1 MPLLLAY
8 SLRNLQVRKLTNFLT
23 ATGMALVVFVYAAV
37 LMLDS
42 GLKQTLVTTGED
54 TNVIF
59 VRRSAE
65 VEIQSLIDRRQARI
79 IESQAEI
86 ISGAEGA
93 PLVSKEVAVL
103 IARPRRKT
111 KQASNVLI
119 RGVGPAAL
127 AVRPQVRLAEGRMF
141 RAGSNEIVIGRALVG
156 RFEDVEVG
164 SSLRFAQREWKIVG
178 RFDAGG
184 SGFDSEI
191 WADGEQLMQSLR
203 RDVFSSVTVRL
214 ADRSSFDTL
223 KARLEADPR
232 LTIEAKRE
240 RAFYEEQSR
249 LLSGFIQIL
258 GITLSVMFSLGAVI
272 GATITMYAAVAS
284 RMMEV
289 GVLRALG
296 FRRSRILVAFLVE
309 AMLLAIVGWVV
320 GLLFASLMTQVR
332 ITTLN
337 WTSLSELAFRFVLTP
352 EIVLRSLVFALVM
365 GFLGGFLPAVR
376 AARMKIV
383 DALRVA

>member
-1 MPLLLAY
+1 MPLLLSY
-8 SLRNLQVRKLTNFLT
+8 SLRNLQERKLTNLLT

-42 GLKQTLVTTGED
+42 GLKQTLVATGED

-79 IESQAEI
+79 IESQPEI
-86 ISGAEGA
+86 VTGPEGA

-103 IARPRRKT
+103 IAQPKRKT
-111 KQASNVLI
+111 RQASNLLI

-127 AVRPQVRLAEGRMF
+127 AVRPQVRIAEGRMF
-141 RAGSNEIVIGRALVG
+141 RPGSNEIVIGRALAG
-156 RFEDVEVG
+156 RFEDVEIG
-164 SSLRFAQREWKIVG
+164 SNIRFAQREWRIVG
-178 RFDAGG
+178 RFDARG

-191 WADGEQLMQSLR
+191 WGDSEQLMQSFR
-203 RDVFSSVTVRL
+203 RDFFSSITVRL
-214 ADRSSFDTL
+214 ADRSGFDAL

-240 RAFYEEQSR
+240 RIFYEEQSR

-258 GITLSVMFSLGAVI
+258 GLTLSVMFSLGAVI

-296 FRRSRILVAFLVE
+296 FRRSRILIAFLVE
-309 AMLLAIVGWVV
+309 ALLLALIGWAA
-320 GLLFASLMTQVR
+320 GILFASLMTQVK

-352 EIVLRSLVFALVM
+352 GIVLKSLVFALVM

>member
-1 MPLLLAY
+1 MPLLLSY
-8 SLRNLQVRKLTNFLT
+8 SLRNLQERKLTNLLT

-42 GLKQTLVTTGED
+42 GLKQTLVATGED

-79 IESQAEI
+79 IESQPEI
-86 ISGAEGA
+86 VTGPEGA

-103 IARPRRKT
+103 IAQPKRKT
-111 KQASNVLI
+111 RQASNLLI

-127 AVRPQVRLAEGRMF
+127 AVRPQVRIAEGRMF
-141 RAGSNEIVIGRALVG
+141 RPGSNEIVIGRALAG
-156 RFEDVEVG
+156 RFEDVEIG
-164 SSLRFAQREWKIVG
+164 SSIRFAQREWRIVG
-178 RFDAGG
+178 RFDARG

-191 WADGEQLMQSLR
+191 WGDSEQLMQSFR
-203 RDVFSSVTVRL
+203 RDFFSSITVRL
-214 ADRSSFDTL
+214 ADRSGFDAL

-240 RAFYEEQSR
+240 RIFYEEQSR

-258 GITLSVMFSLGAVI
+258 GLTLSGMFSLGAVI

-296 FRRSRILVAFLVE
+296 FRRSRILIAFLVE
-309 AMLLAIVGWVV
+309 ALLLALIGWAA
-320 GLLFASLMTQVR
+320 GILFASLMTQVK

-352 EIVLRSLVFALVM
+352 GIVLKSLVFALVM